1 MALFQKSS
9 SSVAAKKIQL
19 KDKDIQIVF
28 DNIFKTNTSW
38 FNMFTLLY
46 VHDTSSALLHSYTEI
61 NKLEVLMKVS
71 TYSDQKDYGPLLMIW
86 LT

>member
-38 FNMFTLLY
+38 FNTLLY

-61 NKLEVLMKVS
+61 NKLEVQMKVS
-71 TYSDQKDYGPLLMIW
+71 TYSDQKDYGLMNW